1 MKTSDSPFRDARS
14 PDGNMAR
21 PEFSGERFHY
31 DLQRAIVSAL
41 AKSVRKFRKHPRFSP
56 AWCEALRNLQHR
68 DPREYQNGLDFVD
81 QLLKE
86 FIKALRRALKDP
98 VALGRL
104 FPLVASE
111 GRSFCAVE
119 EDLRRLAC
127 CSGQDGAG
135 IDPAWDAV
143 YEQIL
148 LRPAE
153 SGRPRPIT
161 RSFDELLQLR
171 DLNLRREITDFL
183 QREFPTQFATV
194 VKTGKNRPACL
205 AKFIDAICRNVRLLL
220 RVESP
225 DSASAKPGSN

>member
-1 MKTSDSPFRDARS
+1 MKTSDSAFRDARS
-14 PDGNMAR
+14 PAGNMAKTELSR
-21 PEFSGERFHY
+21 ERFHY

-56 AWCEALRNLQHR
+56 AWCETLRNLQHR

-86 FIKALRRALKDP
+86 FIKALHRAANDP
-98 VALGRL
+98 VELGRL
-104 FPLVASE
+104 FPQIASE
-111 GRSFCAVE
+111 GRLFCAVE

-127 CSGQDGAG
+127 CSGQDGEE

-153 SGRPRPIT
+153 PGWLVTDYP
-161 RSFDELLQLR
+161 QL
-171 DLNLRREITDFL
+171 
-183 QREFPTQFATV
+183 
-194 VKTGKNRPACL
+194 
-205 AKFIDAICRNVRLLL
+205 
-220 RVESP
+220 
-225 DSASAKPGSN
+225 